1 MRRVRGFHH
10 TQLSPED
17 IQLTPGLEHDCAT
30 AQRAQTY
37 NVSRG
42 HSHGEGFEMDL
53 LRVFKR
59 YWDAIKSVRISCDN
73 SSIVA

>member
-1 MRRVRGFHH
+1 MK
-10 TQLSPED
+10 SPRFSPYATKSGRHS
-17 IQLTPGLEHDCAT
+17 LTPGLEHDCAT

-42 HSHGEGFEMDL
+42 HSHGEGLEMDL